1 MDLCC
6 QHSVDKSYKMLLS
19 LFIISSILT
28 SRCGALAKNLTD
40 EKKFANSETC
50 PCDLMY
56 VDEVLIWDCD
66 KHNLHEVPR
75 ECWAYGN
82 YSIGQVVLSNNFIT
96 EIHAND
102 FVGLGSVKQLMLNN
116 NNITSVAAG
125 AFKPLAGLDTL
136 DLYHNNIVQLPDD
149 VFEGLVN
156 LESLW
161 VSHNLLQTIPD
172 ISFVTKA
179 KAISFSNN
187 NIRTFPKYLLD
198 APTTPLTL
206 SLQNNLATE
215 ISASAILNLPNYST
229 LYIDTITVWA
239 ADAQEAEALRA
250 KSWFGTDLDGLIQI
264 SPQEGCPSHFHDVLG
279 VCVFVEP
286 FFSGDWGTMS
296 YFCREMGAE
305 MLKVADANF
314 FQQLLHILRT
324 EGLDHHDYWLG
335 GSDAAEEGSWKW
347 ADGTAIERGSPFWAT
362 QLQNP
367 ESYQIEP
374 LGGTIENCLYLDKS
388 RFLYFDDGECTE
400 AKNVICEHQ

>member
-1 MDLCC
+1 M
-6 QHSVDKSYKMLLS
+6 
-19 LFIISSILT
+19 
-28 SRCGALAKNLTD
+28 
-40 EKKFANSETC
+40 
-50 PCDLMY
+50 
-56 VDEVLIWDCD
+56 
-66 KHNLHEVPR
+66 
-75 ECWAYGN
+75 
-82 YSIGQVVLSNNFIT
+82 
-96 EIHAND
+96 
-102 FVGLGSVKQLMLNN
+102 
-116 NNITSVAAG
+116 
-125 AFKPLAGLDTL
+125 

-198 APTTPLTL
+198 SPTTPLTL

-215 ISASAILNLPNYST
+215 ISASAILNLPDYST

-324 EGLDHHDYWLG
+324 EGTGFHATHRYLPPKHQHSSFCLRLFQARPLLHYIPIHIWHTITRA
-335 GSDAAEEGSWKW
+335 SD
-347 ADGTAIERGSPFWAT
+347 
-362 QLQNP
+362 
-367 ESYQIEP
+367 
-374 LGGTIENCLYLDKS
+374 
-388 RFLYFDDGECTE
+388 
-400 AKNVICEHQ
+400 